1 MNRKV
6 KVSIAFEV
14 SSGDLELI
22 DDDYEMTDEELIQ
35 YAKNCFQDDIY
46 SFVYE
51 NDLIDYITAE
61 LIND

>member
-1 MNRKV
+1 MSRKV
-6 KVSIAFEV
+6 QVSISFQI

-46 SFVYE
+46 SFVAE